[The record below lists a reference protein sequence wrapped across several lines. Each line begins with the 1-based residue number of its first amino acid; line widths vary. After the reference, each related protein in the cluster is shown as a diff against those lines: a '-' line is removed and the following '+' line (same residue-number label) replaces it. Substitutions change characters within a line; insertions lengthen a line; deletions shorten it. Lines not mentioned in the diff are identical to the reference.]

1 VFHISHSA
9 GMRTSLRQQ
18 LHSLPP
24 SHRSPYL
31 EGHMLAKQK
40 ERLEKEL
47 AQLEHRCHQWRLR
60 LTDIAAKLEA
70 LSEQQHPNAPAPVAS
85 RRREETGRVASMTIK
100 Y

>member
-1 VFHISHSA
+1 MRLINGLSA
-9 GMRTSLRQQ
+9 IRTSLGQHV
-18 LHSLPP
+18 HSLPP

-47 AQLEHRCHQWRLR
+47 AQLEHRCQQGRLR

-70 LSEQQHPNAPAPVAS
+70 LSEQQHPNAPVPVAS
-85 RRREETGRVASMTIK
+85 RHREETARVTSMTIK